1 MESNFVKPS
10 QIVKWKYLEQIK
22 AELNLNPNV
31 KIRLL
36 IGANCSRALE
46 PEMVIHSEV
55 DGPYAFR
62 TVLGWCIVRPI
73 SQKNAPGG
81 NTLWNR
87 TAVIQAGTAN
97 LARHHFDT
105 KVKCRKMI

>member
-10 QIVKWKYLEQIK
+10 QIAKWKYLEQIK

-73 SQKNAPGG
+73 SQKKCY
-81 NTLWNR
+81 R

-97 LARHHFDT
+97 LARHYFDT